1 MKAELHRKI
10 AQWHLAQAE
19 LHDLSGTDNLPKC
32 IADGECSVL
41 YPGKAWI
48 AEDGWVVS
56 LISPADLAQLDKMEE

>member
-1 MKAELHRKI
+1 MTYLERI
-10 AQWHLAQAE
+10 IY
-19 LHDLSGTDNLPKC
+19 LSA

-48 AEDGWVVS
+48 AEDGWIVS